1 MQKQRYH
8 TCQGNK
14 GARHRSKNLIRVRVR
29 VRVRVR
35 CIVDSPS
42 QKVEPPSHVVES
54 LFYVVESLSL
64 VVEPLSS
71 DVEFPSYMVEYLS
84 LWSNRSLDETP
95 SPCFY
100 AGLALDPTDVGGIT

>member
-54 LFYVVESLSL
+54 LSL
-64 VVEPLSS
+64 VVELLSS